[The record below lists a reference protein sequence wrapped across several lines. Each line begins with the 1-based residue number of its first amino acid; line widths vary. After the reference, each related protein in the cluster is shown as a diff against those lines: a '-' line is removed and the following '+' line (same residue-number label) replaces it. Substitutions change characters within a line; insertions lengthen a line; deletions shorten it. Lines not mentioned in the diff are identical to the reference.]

1 MKKKH
6 SISDRELYRA
16 AEQVG
21 ESLLSQLPPPSACD
35 HVFSERFEANMAPLL
50 SKEYSEKKTDA
61 CPNSALSDVN
71 MDRTGK
77 GRHFHMKKRTILI
90 LAAVI
95 TVLLAGLAI
104 AAANDVFPFF
114 HLGKTMRE
122 QADASVETRIVA
134 QYGESVFTEKD
145 VNLRLEMN
153 RVSGGDTAK
162 KDTEEEAVEQLAVGK
177 MMLEEA
183 EKLGL
188 TATPEE
194 SAQFLAEQK
203 RAYEESAEVRTYLDE
218 YCAGA
223 GLTIEEYWA
232 LLEAFAPE
240 TVTRQKLKGWI
251 LEDYRA
257 EHPDASEEEVCTAW
271 NDYEQ
276 ALLEQHRSEIVYT
289 G

>member
-1 MKKKH
+1 MNNH
-6 SISDRELYRA
+6 SISDRELRRA

-21 ESLLSQLPPPSACD
+21 ESLLSQLPPPSTCD
-35 HVFSERFEANMAPLL
+35 HVFSERFEEKMAPILNA
-50 SKEYSEKKTDA
+50 EEKTES
-61 CPNSALSDVN
+61 CPNSPLSDVN

-122 QADASVETRIVA
+122 QADASDETRIVA

-153 RVSGGDTAK
+153 RVTGGDMAE
-162 KDTEEEAVEQLAVGK
+162 KDTPEEAVDAARLP
-177 MMLEEA
+177 EEA
-183 EKLGL
+183 RG
-188 TATPEE
+188 
-194 SAQFLAEQK
+194 SI
-203 RAYEESAEVRTYLDE
+203 RR
-218 YCAGA
+218 
-223 GLTIEEYWA
+223 
-232 LLEAFAPE
+232 
-240 TVTRQKLKGWI
+240 
-251 LEDYRA
+251 LEDY
-257 EHPDASEEEVCTAW
+257 
-271 NDYEQ
+271 
-276 ALLEQHRSEIVYT
+276 T

>member
-1 MKKKH
+1 
-6 SISDRELYRA
+6 
-16 AEQVG
+16 
-21 ESLLSQLPPPSACD
+21 
-35 HVFSERFEANMAPLL
+35 
-50 SKEYSEKKTDA
+50 
-61 CPNSALSDVN
+61 
-71 MDRTGK
+71 
-77 GRHFHMKKRTILI
+77 MKKRTILI

-95 TVLLAGLAI
+95 AVLLAGLAI

-188 TATPEE
+188 TATPGEIE
-194 SAQFLAEQK
+194 QFLAEQK
-203 RAYEESAEVRTYLDE
+203 SAYEESAEIKTFLDD

-223 GLTIEEYWA
+223 GMTIEEYWA

-257 EHPDASEEEVCTAW
+257 EHPDASEEEVSAAW

-276 ALLEQHRSEIVYT
+276 ALLVQHRSEIVWT
-289 G
+289 GK

>member
-1 MKKKH
+1 MNKR
-6 SISDRELYRA
+6 SISDRELRRA

-21 ESLLSQLPPPSACD
+21 HSLLSVLPPPSACD
-35 HVFSERFEANMAPLL
+35 HEFSEHFEAKMAPLL
-50 SKEYSEKKTDA
+50 QEEKIMNS
-61 CPNSALSDVN
+61 CPNSSRSDVL
-71 MDRTGK
+71 MDRTRK

-95 TVLLAGLAI
+95 AVLLAGLAI

-122 QADASVETRIVA
+122 QADASDEARIVA
-134 QYGESVFTEKD
+134 QYGESVFTEED

-188 TATPEE
+188 TATPGEIE
-194 SAQFLAEQK
+194 QFLAEQK
-203 RAYEESAEVRTYLDE
+203 SAYEESAEIKTILDD

-223 GLTIEEYWA
+223 GMTIEEYWA

-257 EHPDASEEEVCTAW
+257 EHPDASEKEVAAAW

-276 ALLEQHRSEIVYT
+276 ALLGQHRSEIVWT
-289 G
+289 GR